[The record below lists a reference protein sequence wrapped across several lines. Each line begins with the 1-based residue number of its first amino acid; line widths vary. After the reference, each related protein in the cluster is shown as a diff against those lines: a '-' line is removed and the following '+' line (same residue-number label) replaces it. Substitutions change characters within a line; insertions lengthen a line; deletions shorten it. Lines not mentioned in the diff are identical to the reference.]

1 MKIEVANIKSKFS
14 DLKQALESQ
23 LEQDT
28 DDEEID
34 QLRLALTELH
44 ALNEFLQEANQQLQT
59 DVTRLKATNKDIP

>member
-44 ALNEFLQEANQQLQT
+44 ALNEFL
-59 DVTRLKATNKDIP
+59 